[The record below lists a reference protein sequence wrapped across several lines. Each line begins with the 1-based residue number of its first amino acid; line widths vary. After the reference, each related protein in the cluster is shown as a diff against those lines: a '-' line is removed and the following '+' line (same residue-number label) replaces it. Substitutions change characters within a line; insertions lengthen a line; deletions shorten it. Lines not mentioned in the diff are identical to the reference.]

1 MLCGRIHSVHSPTT
15 LSLYHIFPEKS
26 SPCREI
32 PFFFVN
38 SLLQFIYL
46 PQYAPFSAVERG
58 EGSPRWRFCCFR
70 YQLRWDSWENDNNN
84 IAKQHTEYEYIHIL
98 KVLGGLGAEVCRMA
112 NFMHWQRQCCS
123 SQEAPRRSPVP
134 HLNCN
139 KSVAHAMRSSTEKE
153 SPSPGGGGPAAG
165 DPQIPDRLCMPAGR
179 QPSYHRAKRMP
190 AYRRNRQTGPFPPL
204 WFSGDRRSQCMS
216 IRAISDIRPLPIHYT
231 TKSSRRQD
239 SAVKKSVSAGKTL
252 TRPETGDIME

>member
-38 SLLQFIYL
+38 SL
-46 PQYAPFSAVERG
+46 
-58 EGSPRWRFCCFR
+58 
-70 YQLRWDSWENDNNN
+70 
-84 IAKQHTEYEYIHIL
+84 
-98 KVLGGLGAEVCRMA
+98 
-112 NFMHWQRQCCS
+112 
-123 SQEAPRRSPVP
+123 
-134 HLNCN
+134 
-139 KSVAHAMRSSTEKE
+139 AHAVRSGTEKE

-165 DPQIPDRLCMPAGR
+165 DPQIPDRLCMPADR

-204 WFSGDRRSQCMS
+204 WFSGDRRSRCMS
-216 IRAISDIRPLPIHYT
+216 IRAISDIRPLPLYYT
-231 TKSSRRQD
+231 TKLFCRQD
-239 SAVKKSVSAGKTL
+239 SSEERFFSIFVKS
-252 TRPETGDIME
+252 